1 MNKYLL
7 NHKRKLF
14 TCVRPKNTF
23 TIDYSNGYPVQVTTN
38 VTKNTKW
45 SDIFKGDYDFVN
57 TDGTPQYILVNGKK
71 YTYIDYKYATQVLR
85 YEFVESNGCVIDH
98 YKSEFM
104 QKIEE
109 FARRIL

>member
-1 MNKYLL
+1 MNKFLL
-7 NHKRKLF
+7 DHKHKLF

-38 VTKNTKW
+38 VTKSTKW

-57 TDGTPQYILVNGKK
+57 TDGTPQYISVNGKK
-71 YTYIDYKYATQVLR
+71 YTYIDYKYATQVLE
-85 YEFVESNGCVIDH
+85 YEFVESDGCVIDR

-104 QKIEE
+104 QKTEE